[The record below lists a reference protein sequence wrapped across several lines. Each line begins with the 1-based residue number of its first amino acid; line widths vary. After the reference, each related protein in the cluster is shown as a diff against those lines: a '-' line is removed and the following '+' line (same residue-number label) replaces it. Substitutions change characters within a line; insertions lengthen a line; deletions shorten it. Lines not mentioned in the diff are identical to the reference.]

1 MTVRRGGQDGR
12 SKGRKAGRVPLTL
25 KEGTDLPPGSNTPLA
40 AILAQCHLQEEHW
53 DATAK
58 EEDEVGDEESS

>member
-1 MTVRRGGQDGR
+1 M
-12 SKGRKAGRVPLTL
+12 PLTL
-25 KEGTDLPPGSNTPLA
+25 KEGTDLPPSSNTPLA

>member
-1 MTVRRGGQDGR
+1 MCEAGQDGR
-12 SKGRKAGRVPLTL
+12 LKGGRQGMTLTL
-25 KEGTDLPPGSNTPLA
+25 EKGTDLPPSSYTPLA

-53 DATAK
+53 DATAE